1 MRKSGG
7 AVIRMQANSANMDFL
22 VGSMEILQGMPAI
35 PSLSVFSDLAVNFLE
50 DLSRELIND
59 KNARAYSDVISFAYW
74 IRRASLEKAKTMM
87 TDGRCRIGRG
97 VALHIA
103 PSNVPVNFAV
113 TMTYSLLSGNCTV
126 IRVSS
131 KPFEQIAIICRALNK
146 LLSGAFSSLIPYVCV
161 VRYEHSDEITAQL
174 SAMCDVR
181 VVWGGNRTI
190 AQIRKAS
197 LPPRAIELTFSDR
210 HSIAII
216 NSDEYLKRDPEKT
229 AKDFYTDTYYT
240 DQNACS
246 SPRLVVWTG
255 SCVSE
260 ARERFWSYL
269 DRLVKQDYNLRPIQS
284 VDKLLSLCL
293 LSASGQSAR
302 LVSSDNYVV
311 RVEVDHLSPELMNYK
326 DSGGYFFE
334 YTAKDINEIVPV
346 LTKSCQ
352 TITVLGIPY
361 KDVTDVV
368 VKNGTKG
375 VDRIVPMGM
384 AMGIEYIWDG
394 FDMIS
399 SMSRIVY
406 FPQ

>member
-1 MRKSGG
+1 MR
-7 AVIRMQANSANMDFL
+7 VNSDNIDFL
-22 VGSMEILQGMPAI
+22 TGSPEILQNMPDV
-35 PSLSVFSDLAVNFLE
+35 PVLGVFSELAENFLAA
-50 DLSRELIND
+50 LSREILND
-59 KNARAYSDVISFAYW
+59 KSARGLADVVSYAYW
-74 IRRASLEKAKTMM
+74 IRKSWLENAKAQYS
-87 TDGRCRIGRG
+87 DNNCRIGRG

-131 KPFEQIAIICRALNK
+131 KPFEQIDIICRAINK
-146 LLSGAFSSLIPYVCV
+146 LLADEYAALAPYLCV
-161 VRYEHSDEITAQL
+161 IRYEHSDEITAQL

-181 VVWGGNRTI
+181 IIWGGNRTI
-190 AQIRKAS
+190 ANIRKAP
-197 LPPRAIELTFSDR
+197 LPPRAIELTFADR
-210 HSIAII
+210 HSIAMI
-216 NSDEYLKRDPEKT
+216 NSDEYMKSDPEET
-229 AKDFYTDTYYT
+229 AKNFYTDTYYT

-255 SCVSE
+255 NCVSE

-334 YTAKDINEIVPV
+334 YVANDISEIVPV

-352 TITVLGIPY
+352 TVTVLGIPLE
-361 KDVTDVV
+361 DVADVAI
-368 VKNGTKG
+368 KFGTKG
-375 VDRIVPMGM
+375 LDRIEPMGS

-394 FDMIS
+394 FNMINT
-399 SMSRIVY
+399 MSRIVY
-406 FPQ
+406 FPR